1 MLLVSWRSW
10 RSLLRREVRQRG
22 RRLLLRRILFVG
34 IRRGH
39 LCLPCVTCLV
49 MVEDERKLDGK
60 RRVKYQETLFIY
72 VALSIVFWLREITK
86 NFQKISEQWRGPHCL
101 C

>member
-10 RSLLRREVRQRG
+10 RSLLRREVRQRD

-39 LCLPCVTCLV
+39 LCLPCV
-49 MVEDERKLDGK
+49 DSRGDG
-60 RRVKYQETLFIY
+60 E
-72 VALSIVFWLREITK
+72 E
-86 NFQKISEQWRGPHCL
+86 
-101 C
+101 

>member
-39 LCLPCVTCLV
+39 LCLPCVGCWV
-49 MVEDERKLDGK
+49 MAEDK
-60 RRVKYQETLFIY
+60 REMGRESLTEKGGL
-72 VALSIVFWLREITK
+72 AGNPSRRSVFGQGEITK
-86 NFQKISEQWRGPHCL
+86 KIGKFPSEHWKS
-101 C
+101 